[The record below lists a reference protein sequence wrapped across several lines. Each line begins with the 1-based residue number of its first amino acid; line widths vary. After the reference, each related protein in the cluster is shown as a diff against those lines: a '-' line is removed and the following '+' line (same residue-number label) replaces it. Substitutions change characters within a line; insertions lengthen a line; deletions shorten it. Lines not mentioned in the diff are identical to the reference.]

1 MLPDR
6 TTFGF
11 MSSAYAGLGYPCHE
25 SPEFKFIQNA
35 AKTATEI
42 ACAKQMKEIAS
53 GYIERLASSTE
64 HYSSLYEHGFAKGNY
79 ADSAFLQ
86 HLPIEEFAALLIIDS
101 SPNDRL
107 FASLCRR
114 YDLLQHR
121 SHNLHD
127 EFAWLHGLKSYLEG
141 LAAKENPPYQHLQE
155 LRIRYYFEQI
165 ENGTGE
171 KF

>member
-1 MLPDR
+1 MIGGAVGFS
-6 TTFGF
+6 TVKGEFGGNP
-11 MSSAYAGLGYPCHE
+11 Y
-25 SPEFKFIQNA
+25 
-35 AKTATEI
+35 
-42 ACAKQMKEIAS
+42 
-53 GYIERLASSTE
+53 
-64 HYSSLYEHGFAKGNY
+64 GFAKGNY

-86 HLPIEEFAALLIIDS
+86 HIPIEEFAALLIIDS
-101 SPNDRL
+101 SPNDQL

-141 LAAKENPPYQHLQE
+141 VTVKENPPYQHLQE